1 MVRSSLGRSVL
12 LDSGGLAEEYPF
24 CAISVP
30 DFLEMTEWQPHQDLK
45 ASGKVKEMG
54 DKAEVLF
61 CSHQWVSFTHPDPNG
76 DQLRALQT
84 QIRNLMKGKTKV
96 TSNIALDAAYSYPML
111 TTGKEWKQRLP
122 NMYIWLDYLSIPQP
136 GAGAGTEHSD
146 HRQSADNSEL
156 VSQLKAAVNSIP
168 SYIARSS
175 MMWIVV
181 PPVNHAS
188 LDGAICDFTSWRRR
202 GWCRMEFAAS
212 KLCAGDDMP
221 LMVVDSPTAPPE
233 YFNPCDIFK
242 LCAAKGD
249 FTVDSDRDAVNE
261 TLTKML
267 KAKVEAYGK
276 EDITVARLL
285 QVFSPLFVPREA
297 YYGASGGLDHL
308 KSFLKWRSDAEEAAW
323 EAETG
328 WNLLTLACAMDDAAA
343 VDTLLAQD
351 PATVKTLLEAKGEN
365 LVIPGTSKKGTRLRR
380 EPLGQKLLQ
389 YAVDMTPLLAAMTF
403 ASRDVVAK
411 LLDAGAPVDRCKYG
425 KKGHVES
432 SYDHCDGVALLGYRP
447 CTFRGAVI
455 AGRHENVDLF
465 LERYPK
471 YANALQPEVGGC
483 PLHYAALTSQ
493 CRGQKKVVEA
503 LLKHGAAESLTS
515 CNGFWWGSVLATSCN
530 TYDQDHDAVRL
541 LMKAGADPAKPEVL
555 HPQANFLRKVTAVF
569 KFFGVLEMA
578 AFNKMLT
585 ALPQRWKQ
593 TPTHIAAKRG
603 DVALVKVLAEHEKFA
618 VATKT
623 TDTKGR
629 TPLAVVVGAA
639 PKAAI
644 ADIVGP
650 AAVAT
655 PVPGNKVAP
664 EQ

>member
-30 DFLEMTEWQPHQDLK
+30 DFLELTEWQPHQDLK

-84 QIRNLMKGKTKV
+84 RIRNLMKGKTK
-96 TSNIALDAAYSYPML
+96 TKSNFWLEAVYKFPMV
-111 TTGKEWKQRLP
+111 TTGKEWAARLP

-136 GAGAGTEHSD
+136 GAGAGTESSD
-146 HRQSADNSEL
+146 HRQGQGDL
-156 VSQLKAAVNSIP
+156 VAQLTAAVNSIP

-221 LMVVDSPTAPPE
+221 LMIVNSPTAPPE

-242 LCAAKGD
+242 LCAARGD

-297 YYGASGGLDHL
+297 YYGASNGLDHL
-308 KSFLKWRSDAEEAAW
+308 KSFLKWRGDAEEAAW

-328 WNLLTLACAMDDAAA
+328 WNLLTLACAMDDGDA
-343 VDTLLAQD
+343 VDALLAQD
-351 PATVKTLLEAKGEN
+351 AATVKRLVEAKGTDMVVKGN
-365 LVIPGTSKKGTRLRR
+365 SKKGTRLRR

-389 YAVDMTPLLAAMTF
+389 YAVNMTPLVAAMTF
-403 ASRDVVAK
+403 ASRAVCEK
-411 LLDAGAPVDRCKYG
+411 LLDAGAPVER
-425 KKGHVES
+425 
-432 SYDHCDGVALLGYRP
+432 DGLALLGDRP
-447 CTFRGAVI
+447 CTFKGAVT
-455 AGRHENVDLF
+455 AGKHENVDLF
-465 LERYPK
+465 LERYPQ
-471 YANALQPEVGGC
+471 YANAKHPDSEAC
-483 PLHYAALTSQ
+483 PLHFAALSSQ

-503 LLKHGAAESLTS
+503 LLKHGAAESLVS
-515 CNGFWWGSVLATSCN
+515 RNGIWYGSVLATSCN

-555 HPQANFLRKVTAVF
+555 HSQAKFLRRLSGVF
-569 KFFGVLEMA
+569 GFLGVLEMA
-578 AFNKMLT
+578 AFNRMLT

-593 TPTHIAAKRG
+593 TPTHIAAARG
-603 DVALVKVLAEHEKFA
+603 DVALVKVLAEHEKFP
-618 VATKT
+618 VAAKS

-629 TPLAVVVGAA
+629 TPVAVVDDEA

-655 PVPGNKVAP
+655 PVRGNKVAP